1 MVNGFQRCVK
11 VNPTWKDE
19 RDGPWHSETTKR
31 VHWRSLRDFST
42 LNMKTSFC
50 YPKVSIVYP
59 DVGMILKGALL
70 WLGTDGTAAEVDT
83 QTGLPHYNWFIKR
96 LYPLV
101 I

>member
-1 MVNGFQRCVK
+1 
-11 VNPTWKDE
+11 
-19 RDGPWHSETTKR
+19 
-31 VHWRSLRDFST
+31 
-42 LNMKTSFC
+42 MKTSFLLPQSQHC
-50 YPKVSIVYP
+50 YP

>member
-1 MVNGFQRCVK
+1 
-11 VNPTWKDE
+11 
-19 RDGPWHSETTKR
+19 
-31 VHWRSLRDFST
+31 
-42 LNMKTSFC
+42 MKTSFC